1 MEPPLCIEFK
11 QNNLI
16 QFLNRNKHAY
26 CYILK
31 NTPTSKLTKKK
42 GIWKKNI
49 CGPKPNQ
56 YSFLLLLWQNIHCT
70 LGSEDYKNMY
80 NLCSIFSKSFL
91 SI

>member
-42 GIWKKNI
+42 RYMEEEHMWSQTK
-49 CGPKPNQ
+49 
-56 YSFLLLLWQNIHCT
+56 
-70 LGSEDYKNMY
+70 
-80 NLCSIFSKSFL
+80 SIFIFTAIMAKHSLYTRK
-91 SI
+91 